1 MRPYRLAEYRGRRL
15 PEPLK
20 RINLQYHKALNTF
33 GRLYRLTSF
42 GESHGPAIGGVID
55 GLPAGSVVSL
65 AGVQAMLD
73 RRRPGQSTLT
83 TARHEA
89 DRVRFLSGLMAYDT
103 ESKELAPLTP
113 DTDRAVAL
121 GTPIG
126 FMVKNADHRSS
137 DYDRLKNVYRPSHAD
152 YSWEQRYGLR
162 DWRGGGRASGRETI
176 SRVVA
181 GALAMQMLEL
191 SGVTISSRIAALGDL
206 TVPTKEQIE
215 QAVAGAKADAD
226 SLGGIVECT
235 ISGMA
240 AGVGEPV
247 FGKLQQTLASA
258 MLSIGAVK
266 GFDYGMGFRGVCARG
281 SSVTDEFIPGSE
293 GKIATA
299 TNYSGGI
306 QGGISNGMDINFR
319 VAVKPTPTIA
329 RPLHTVDSDGKP
341 TVIETHGRHDPCILM
356 RVPVVIE
363 AMAAITVYDAILQR
377 SVGAEIL

>member
-1 MRPYRLAEYRGRRL
+1 M
-15 PEPLK
+15 
-20 RINLQYHKALNTF
+20 NTF

-55 GLPAGSVVSL
+55 GLPAGSIVSL
-65 AGVQAMLD
+65 AAVQTMLE

-83 TARHEA
+83 TARREA
-89 DRVRFLSGLMAYDT
+89 DRVRFFSGLMAYDAD
-103 ESKELAPLTP
+103 SKDLAPLTP

-126 FMVKNADHRSS
+126 FIVENADHRSA

-152 YSWEQRYGLR
+152 YAWQQRYGLR
-162 DWRGGGRASGRETI
+162 DWRGGGRSSGRETI

-181 GALAMQMLEL
+181 GALAMQMLDL
-191 SGVTISSRIAALGDL
+191 SGISISSRIAALGDL
-206 TVPTKEQIE
+206 TDPAKEQIE
-215 QAVAGAKADAD
+215 QAVADAKADAD

-235 ISGMA
+235 IAGVP

-247 FGKLQQTLASA
+247 FGKLQQSLASA

-266 GFDYGMGFRGVCARG
+266 GFDYGMGFRGVCTRG
-281 SSVTDEFIPGSE
+281 SSVADEFISSPE
-293 GKIATA
+293 GKITTS
-299 TNYSGGI
+299 TNHSGGI

-329 RPLHTVDSDGKP
+329 RPLQTVDAEGNP
-341 TVIETHGRHDPCILM
+341 TVLEAHGRHDPCILM

-363 AMAAITVYDAILQR
+363 AMAAIALYDAMLQR
-377 SVGAEIL
+377 SVGAETL